1 MILVP
6 LGEVMVF
13 FAGTRV
19 KLSGDVLVMV
29 EISFA
34 RSSCQW

>member
-6 LGEVMVF
+6 LGEVIVF
-13 FAGTRV
+13 LAGTRV
-19 KLSGDVLVMV
+19 KLSGDVLVTV

-34 RSSCQW
+34 RSSCRW